1 LLLLLRRLVLLV
13 LHILLVLLML
23 LLLRLLVSYPRKGRI
38 PIIFSMSRLAS
49 SWMLHHV
56 PDTLLL
62 LMLNLCQIP
71 GKVIIPATTS
81 RACSLPGRIVLAGTL
96 VADMPVTLAGIFL
109 RHRLLSGD
117 CRIIHLD
124 LLILA
129 ARGYTSGTPGVMM
142 RGRGLAPRPHTGT
155 THRRNVLGCADTWV
169 RPIKGLLL
177 LTCFRQKMVE
187 PGLLLTQCFTG

>member
-1 LLLLLRRLVLLV
+1 LLLLLRLD
-13 LHILLVLLML
+13 LLVLLILLILLVL

-38 PIIFSMSRLAS
+38 PIIFSMSQLAS

-56 PDTLLL
+56 PGTLLS

-81 RACSLPGRIVLAGTL
+81 RAWSLPGRIVLADTL
-96 VADMPVTLAGIFL
+96 VADMPVTFASISL

-124 LLILA
+124 LLVST
-129 ARGYTSGTPGVMM
+129 ARGYTSDTSGVMM
-142 RGRGLAPRPHTGT
+142 RGQGLAPRPRTGT
-155 THRRNVLGCADTWV
+155 THRRNILRCVGT
-169 RPIKGLLL
+169 
-177 LTCFRQKMVE
+177 
-187 PGLLLTQCFTG
+187 